1 MQRTAS
7 MRVTGQKMNESIT
20 FKQKKL
26 KQHYLSILLILMA
39 VITISLASGIY
50 HEIEHHKSAALEHA
64 KNSFIKDLMFRKWI
78 ASHGGVYVTP
88 TKRTPPNPYLAHI
101 KDRDLVTTSG
111 KKLTLM
117 NPAYALRQLM
127 DYEGMYGAKGH
138 ITSLKLL
145 NPNNKPS
152 DWEIKALKLFDQ
164 GQQTELHEFVAK
176 EGQDYIYYMKA
187 LVVKKTCLKCHA
199 HQGYKVGDIRGGV
212 SVTIPMKKYNNDTSS
227 AVYKLIA
234 VYLVFYIIVIIGLFY
249 TYSNAKKSLLEQHRL
264 EQENHRKDEIMLAQ
278 SRHAA
283 MGEMIAMIAHQW
295 RQPITVI
302 AMGAN
307 NMLADVELENV
318 SDKSI
323 KDQSYSIL
331 KQTEYLSTTIDDFR
345 NFFRPDREK
354 DEVRLEQVMYEAEK
368 IIGKSLE
375 HSNIKLTIRHSNGY
389 IVKTYSRELLQ
400 VYINLLK
407 NAKEALVDNVIENG
421 WIDVLI
427 ADDNEHVIT
436 TICDNGGGIDTA
448 IIDRI
453 FDPYFTTKGETIG
466 TGLGLYMS
474 KTIVEKH
481 LQGSLEVANKEKGV
495 CFKIAIP
502 IMEKTEV

>member
-1 MQRTAS
+1 
-7 MRVTGQKMNESIT
+7 MNESIT

-26 KQHYLSILLILMA
+26 KQHYFFILLTLAM
-39 VITISLASGIY
+39 VITISLSWGIY
-50 HEIEHHKSAALEHA
+50 HEIEHHQSAALEHA

-78 ASHGGVYVTP
+78 ASHGGVYVVP

-101 KDRDLVTTSG
+101 KDRDLVTTEG

-127 DYEGMYGAKGH
+127 NYEGMYGAKGH

-145 NPNNKPS
+145 NPDNKPN
-152 DWEIKALKLFDQ
+152 DWEIKALKLFEQ
-164 GQQTELHEFVAK
+164 GQQSEQYEFVSK
-176 EGQDYIYYMKA
+176 DGKDYIYYMRA
-187 LVVKKTCLKCHA
+187 LVTKKSCLKCHG
-199 HQGYKVGDIRGGV
+199 HQGYEVGDIRGGV
-212 SVTIPMKKYNNDTSS
+212 SVMIPMEKYNNDTKS

-234 VYLVFYIIVIIGLFY
+234 VYVVFYMIVTSGLFY
-249 TYSNAKKSLLEQHRL
+249 TYYHSKKYLFEQHKL

-283 MGEMIAMIAHQW
+283 MGEMISMIAHQW

-307 NMLADVELENV
+307 NMLADIELDDISE
-318 SDKSI
+318 
-323 KDQSYSIL
+323 DQVKEQSLSIL

-345 NFFRPDREK
+345 NFFRPKKESEDI
-354 DEVRLEQVMYEAEK
+354 RLEQVMFEAEK
-368 IIGKSLE
+368 IVGKSLQYN
-375 HSNIKLTIRHSNGY
+375 NIKLTIRHSNSQT
-389 IVKTYSRELLQ
+389 VKTYSRELLQ

-407 NAKEALVDNVIENG
+407 NAKEALQENIKHDG

-427 ADDNEHVIT
+427 EDKDGYVIT
-436 TICDNGGGIDTA
+436 RICDNGGGVDNK
-448 IIDRI
+448 IIEQI
-453 FDPYFTTKGETIG
+453 FDPYFTTKGESTG

-474 KTIVEKH
+474 RTIVEKH
-481 LQGSLEVANKEKGV
+481 LHGTIKVENKDEGV
-495 CFKIAIP
+495 CFEIAIP
-502 IMEKTEV
+502 FDAPHKAKEVNNA